1 MQGVFPTKPQDV
13 VSDVMLSRLP
23 DSSFTRRFAIP
34 DGGRDARMTIWSLS
48 WACLA
53 RVAGSIMPAG
63 ITGIMPAVKSAVIFT
78 QVLSDVLSDVLSG
91 ARRAVPAL
99 TVALAVLLVADA
111 AHASPSALT
120 SGTPTGF
127 DAAAKSVYELVTGG
141 LGKTIAATAAGLG
154 LVGLATGFN
163 TRVSAGAVGAGA
175 AVGFGPPV
183 VLALAGTMVF

>member
-1 MQGVFPTKPQDV
+1 MQGIFSSKPQDIV
-13 VSDVMLSRLP
+13 CRP
-23 DSSFTRRFAIP
+23 ARRR
-34 DGGRDARMTIWSLS
+34 GRGSPVRR
-48 WACLA
+48 
-53 RVAGSIMPAG
+53 RVAARPA
-63 ITGIMPAVKSAVIFT
+63 TSFVTLA
-78 QVLSDVLSDVLSG
+78 LSDVLSDVLSG

-99 TVALAVLLVADA
+99 TVALAVLAVADA
-111 AHASPSALT
+111 AHATPTALT
-120 SGTPTGF
+120 TGTPTGF